1 MRASLLTVGFEA
13 QTNKGI
19 MAYYRFF
26 EALTNKDI
34 MAYYRAECAAGVHLA
49 GQDRACTTGSL

>member
-49 GQDRACTTGSL
+49 GQD